1 MSKRR
6 LPNWIIKYA
15 EAVDKMSESPV
26 AFNVWCG
33 LSVIGSVMKKRT
45 WIQRGLY
52 KIYPNQ
58 YIVLVAPP
66 GIGKGAAM
74 HPALSFAKS
83 CNPALANYMSDRITA
98 PKIIERLAAGF
109 PSTSIINGAIVQG
122 VEASATLQAT
132 ELAVFLGSSD
142 WMTQFLCDA
151 WDRGEY
157 EYDTKNKGTNLVKD
171 MCVSLIGACV
181 PEFVQSINRDRA
193 TAINGGFTARTIF
206 VFAREKSKSIV
217 WPFGFDDPR
226 MAQLKA
232 DLEHDLHQI
241 TKLSGEFAFDPI
253 ARVEFER
260 FYNSI
265 KIEEDDTEV
274 VSHFKSRQP
283 IHVMKTAMCF
293 SAATR
298 DDMVIDR
305 YCLTTAIRLIDQIR
319 ATLDITFRGVGESP
333 LAEATARIQT
343 YIERKAICARSEI
356 LRDNH
361 RHVVSEDLDRVL
373 MVLESIGFCE
383 RFTQGGK
390 QFYRHLGKVSN
401 NGNGKNQSIGII

>member
-6 LPNWIIKYA
+6 LANWILNYS
-15 EAVDKMSESPV
+15 EAVEKMSESPM
-26 AFNVWCG
+26 AFNLWSALAVVG
-33 LSVIGSVMKKRT
+33 ATMKKRT
-45 WIQRGLY
+45 FVHRGMY

-66 GIGKGAAM
+66 GIGKGLAI
-74 HPALSFAKS
+74 HPALSFAKG
-83 CNPALANYMSDRITA
+83 CNPPLVNFMSDRITA

-109 PSTSIINGAIVQG
+109 PSTSIVGGAIVQG
-122 VEASATLQAT
+122 LEASACLQAT

-157 EYDTKNKGTNLVKD
+157 EYDTKNKGTNIVTG

-181 PEFVQSINRDRA
+181 PEFVQSINRDRS

-217 WPFGFDDPR
+217 WPHGFDDPR
-226 MAQLKA
+226 MATLKA
-232 DLEHDLHQI
+232 NLEHDLHQI
-241 TKLSGEFAFDPI
+241 AKLNGEFMFDKM
-253 ARVEFER
+253 AKVKFER
-260 FYNSI
+260 FYSAI

-274 VSHFKSRQP
+274 VAHFKNRQAV
-283 IHVMKTAMCF
+283 HVMKTAMCL

-298 DDMVIDR
+298 DDLVLDE
-305 YCLTTAIRLIDQIR
+305 YCVDTSIKLTEQVMS
-319 ATLDITFRGVGESP
+319 TLDITFRGVGESP

-343 YIERKAICARSEI
+343 YIERKAICSRSEI

-361 RHVVSEDLDRVL
+361 RHVVSEDLDRIL
-373 MVLESIGFCE
+373 IVLESIGFCE

-390 QFYRHLGKVSN
+390 QFYKHL
-401 NGNGKNQSIGII
+401 GNGKGNNASRP